1 MAGPEFEE
9 AGPYSWMPGDIR
21 WMHNPD
27 GESIG
32 VSITFQSSGAR
43 ESGPTPVTVAR
54 YEGTYEQRP
63 LSGDGIRTELW
74 RVDFEDTTVVNHC
87 RGPTEHDSV
96 GASGG
101 PCDHRIDPQRANRDP
116 RRLQADLHAA
126 GWLGFRVR
134 CPGWG

>member
-1 MAGPEFEE
+1 MTGPEFEE

-63 LSGDGIRTELW
+63 LRGDGIRTELW
-74 RVDFEDTTVVNHC
+74 RVDFEDTTVVITVEAQPSTTASELAEAHAIIESI
-87 RGPTEHDSV
+87 RSEPTETP
-96 GASGG
+96 A
-101 PCDHRIDPQRANRDP
+101 
-116 RRLQADLHAA
+116 
-126 GWLGFRVR
+126 GFRLIFTL
-134 CPGWG
+134 PDGWDSG